1 MERLIQL
8 KNKLFKILFKVLS
21 LLFLFSDIIALPFWR
36 LVAFLIAKDTEE
48 YKKHTDF
55 KIFTRINTSSESYT
69 AYIGFK
75 MISAIFLFAI
85 CLAVILSLHSN

>member
-55 KIFTRINTSSESYT
+55 KIFTRINTSSESY
-69 AYIGFK
+69 IGFK
-75 MISAIFLFAI
+75 MISAVFLFAI